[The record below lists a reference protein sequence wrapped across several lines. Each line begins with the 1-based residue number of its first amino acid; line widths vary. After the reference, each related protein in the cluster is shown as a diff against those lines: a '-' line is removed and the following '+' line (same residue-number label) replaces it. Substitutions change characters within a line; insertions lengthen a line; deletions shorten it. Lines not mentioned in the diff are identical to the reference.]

1 MSDPEAHLL
10 PVISWMDGQGIAADT
25 PLSEVRRIGGG
36 TQNVMIRFRRGP
48 DEFVF
53 RRGPEHVRASSN
65 DALLREMR
73 ILRGLGQTAVPHP
86 RLLAACSDP
95 AVLGDSVFYLMSP
108 VDGFNA
114 VNDLPATHRE
124 SAAVRHQM
132 GLSQVDA
139 LCALHEVDPG
149 DIGLG
154 EFGRPDGFHERQ
166 VPRWLRELESYDALA
181 GYEGHAIPGLDEV
194 ARWLSDRLP
203 RTWRPGLMHGDFHL
217 SNVMFEPTGPEVA
230 AIVDWEMCTVG
241 DPLLDL
247 GWMLSLWTEPGSRPD
262 LLDSELAKAGD
273 LATPDELI
281 QRYAAGGSRSLEH
294 IDWYRVLACF
304 KLGIVLEGTYA
315 RSRAGKAP
323 QELGAWMRQRTTLLF
338 ERAHAVIAISEL

>member
-1 MSDPEAHLL
+1 
-10 PVISWMDGQGIAADT
+10 MDDQGIAADT
-25 PLSEVRRIGGG
+25 PLSDVRPIGGG

-48 DEFVF
+48 EEFVF
-53 RRGPEHVRASSN
+53 RRGPEHVRATTN

-73 ILRGLGQTAVPHP
+73 ILRGLSHTSVPHP
-86 RLLAACSDP
+86 RLLAASSDP
-95 AVLGDSVFYLMSP
+95 GVLGDSVFYLMAP

-114 VNDLPATHRE
+114 VNELPTSHRE
-124 SAAVRHQM
+124 SATVRREM
-132 GLSQVDA
+132 GLRQVDA
-139 LCALHEVDPG
+139 LRTLHEVVPE

-154 EFGRPDGFHERQ
+154 DLGRPYGFHERQ
-166 VPRWLRELESYDALA
+166 VPRWMRELESYNALP

-203 RTWRPGLMHGDFHL
+203 RSWRPGLMHGDFHL
-217 SNVMFEPTGPEVA
+217 SNVMFEPAGPEVA

-247 GWMLSLWTEPGSRPD
+247 GWMLSLWADPGARSD
-262 LLDSELAKAGD
+262 LLGSELAKAGD
-273 LATPDELI
+273 LATPDDLI
-281 QRYAAGGSRSLEH
+281 QHYAAAGSRSLDH

-315 RSRAGKAP
+315 RSRAGKAA
-323 QELGAWMRQRTTLLF
+323 QELGAWMHERTTLLF
-338 ERAHAVIAISEL
+338 ERAHTLIAASDL